1 MIKLLLSAFVF
12 MALLS
17 GCGWD
22 GTATRSNDITPLTS
36 IEIFAESSTIASH
49 TSTRLTAIG
58 NFSGQFSR
66 DITSQVVWTSVSPAV
81 TVNAPVP
88 NRVSGQVSGPAAET
102 AVLTATVGTVTADFT
117 LTVSP
122 ATVSSL
128 TITPVNPSL
137 AKGLS
142 RQFSVSATLSD
153 GKTQDLTF
161 DVDWLSSDPTV
172 ATISNDPASKGL
184 AKALTEGKTT
194 TLSATFAFNN
204 ISSSTLL
211 KVTAPTLQAIAVTP
225 TNPTILSISKT
236 RFKAV
241 GSYSDGSSADI
252 TAQALWSSA
261 NTAVATVTTGG
272 VATTLTPGTAAIN
285 AGLAGISGSS
295 SVKVT
300 GGILTAIAVA
310 PISPRL
316 VKDTTARI
324 SARGSFNND
333 SSRDITGAV
342 DWTVDNA
349 FATVNLSGGN
359 LVFLNPIAATAGTI
373 LKAKSGVVFTD
384 TTLTVIA
391 PQLVSIA
398 VGPTDMG
405 LTAGTSDRLSVIA
418 TFSDGSTQNVQD
430 VTLDSVWTSDN
441 TAVATVG
448 ISGIDKG
455 KVSGLTAGSAIISA
469 AYGSFTKTAVVT
481 VTNRTL
487 QNLTITGTTSAA
499 IGNQVTLTATA
510 SYSDGT
516 NEDVTDRTSWSIDK
530 TNIATLADPVNQPGQ
545 IVMVD
550 GGPATLTATF
560 EKLTRTVTLTSQGL

>member
-36 IEIFAESSTIASH
+36 IEIVAESPTIAVH

-58 NFSGQFSR
+58 NYSGQFSR
-66 DITSQVVWTSVSPAV
+66 DITSQVVWTSAAPAV
-81 TVNAPVP
+81 AGFVNVALP
-88 NRVSGQVSGPAAET
+88 NRVNGQAAGT

-122 ATVSSL
+122 ATVTSL
-128 TITPVNPSL
+128 TISPLNPSL

-153 GKTQDLTF
+153 GKSQDLTF
-161 DVDWLSSDPTV
+161 DVDWLSSAPTV
-172 ATISNDPASKGL
+172 ADFSNDPASKGL
-184 AKALTEGKTT
+184 AKALIEGTT

-204 ISSSTLL
+204 VSNSLL
-211 KVTAPTLQAIAVTP
+211 LTVTAPTLQAITVTP

-236 RFKAV
+236 GFKAV

-272 VATTLTPGTAAIN
+272 VATTLTPGTAVIN
-285 AGLAGISGSS
+285 ARLAGISGAS

-300 GGILTAIAVA
+300 GGILTTITVS
-310 PISPRL
+310 PVNPRL

-324 SARGSFNND
+324 SARGSFNNG

-349 FATVNLSGGN
+349 FATVSLSGGN

-384 TTLTVIA
+384 TTLTVIDPFLLSITIA
-391 PQLVSIA
+391 PMVM
-398 VGPTDMG
+398 D
-405 LTAGTSDRLSVIA
+405 LTTGTSDHLSVSA
-418 TFSDGSTQNVQD
+418 LFRDGTIQD
-430 VTLDSVWTSDN
+430 VTLAPGTVWTTD
-441 TAVATVG
+441 AAAIATVG
-448 ISGIDKG
+448 KSGIDKG
-455 KVSGLTAGSAIISA
+455 RVSGLGAGKANISATYGGLTTDKSAI
-469 AYGSFTKTAVVT
+469 T
-481 VTNRTL
+481 VTNRIL
-487 QNLTITGTTSAA
+487 QNLTITGTTTAA

-510 SYSDGT
+510 SYIGGT
-516 NEDVTDRTSWSIDK
+516 NEDVTDKTAWSIDK

-560 EKLTRTVTLTSQGL
+560 ENQTRTVPLTSQGL